1 MYNLFERVVKLKDF
15 RKYSLNENYFSKLN
29 HVSAYF
35 LGFIA
40 ADGHITNYIKKQNH
54 LIINIIES
62 DREILEN
69 IKNQLVYNGKIY
81 NVPKN
86 NGQNQVSIRICSN
99 KLKNDI
105 NEYINTN
112 NKTFDLQWCK
122 NISDKLIIDFIR
134 GYFDGDGCVHFNKIK
149 SSYSAS
155 IVGTENFLS
164 GLKSFYNQSENNEVG
179 SIKIYKTYS
188 HLVFGG
194 KYVANNFLEWLYKDS
209 TEETRLSRKYKKY
222 LELAEY
228 VGDDPKPHNNQKIDQ
243 ELADNIRSLHQTI
256 SAKDISSRL
265 NVPLST
271 IYDVLS
277 NRTWFDEN
285 YVYQKSNQETIYLTY
300 NDKTLSLTDW
310 SKEVNIPKS
319 TLDRRF
325 RQGLSIE
332 QIFSTDK
339 KLYLGKQKSKK
350 DLESYKIAK
359 IVRDDFKNGIVGK
372 SNYEKNKIPKSR
384 YTDLIGNRTC
394 KEEVVWW
401 R

>member
-1 MYNLFERVVKLKDF
+1 MKDF
-15 RKYSLNENYFSKLN
+15 RKYELNENYFSALN
-29 HVSAYF
+29 RISSYY

-69 IKNQLVYNGKIY
+69 IKNQLAYNGKIY

-122 NISDKLIIDFIR
+122 NISDNLIIDFIR

-164 GLKSFYNQSENNEVG
+164 GLKSFYNKSCNNEVG
-179 SIKIYKTYS
+179 SIKVFKTYS

-194 KYVANNFLEWLYKDS
+194 KYVSKTFLDWLYKDS
-209 TEETRLSRKYKKY
+209 SEETRLSRKYKKY
-222 LELAEY
+222 LELSEY

-243 ELADNIRSLHQTI
+243 EVANNIRSLHQTI
-256 SAKDISSRL
+256 SAKDISSQL
-265 NVPLST
+265 DVPLST
-271 IYDVLS
+271 IYDVLL

-285 YVYQKSNQETIYLTY
+285 YEYKKTNQDIIYLTY
-300 NDKTLSLTDW
+300 NERTLSLSEW
-310 SKEVNIPKS
+310 SEELNIPKS

-325 RQGLSIE
+325 RQGLSLD
-332 QIFSTDK
+332 QIFSTNK
-339 KLYLGKQKSKK
+339 RLNLGKQKSEK
-350 DLESYKIAK
+350 DLESFKIAK
-359 IVRDDFKNGIVGK
+359 IVRQDYKNGFIGK
-372 SNYEKNKIPKSR
+372 SNYEKHNIPKSR
-384 YTDLIGNRTC
+384 YIDLIGNRTC
-394 KEEVVWW
+394 KEENIWW
-401 R
+401 K